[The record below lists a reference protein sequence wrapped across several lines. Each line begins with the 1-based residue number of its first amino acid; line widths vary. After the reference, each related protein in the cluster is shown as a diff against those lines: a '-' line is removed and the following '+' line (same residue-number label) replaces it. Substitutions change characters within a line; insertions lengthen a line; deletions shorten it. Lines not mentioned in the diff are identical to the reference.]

1 MNDNEKEFYEVTINI
16 YCNNSYKITS
26 IRKIKST
33 NKPSNTII
41 HKASYDIWIDYF
53 NNEVELKKYIEYI
66 YFPLVNNHQ
75 SLDSLLCMLPV
86 IG

>member
-1 MNDNEKEFYEVTINI
+1 MNDNEKEFYKVTINI
-16 YCNNSYKITS
+16 YVNNSYKITS

-33 NKPSNTII
+33 NRPSNTII
-41 HKASYDIWIDYF
+41 HKVSYDIWIDYF

-66 YFPLVNNHQ
+66 YFSLVNNYQ
-75 SLDSLLCMLPV
+75 SLDSLLYMLPV

>member
-1 MNDNEKEFYEVTINI
+1 MNNNEKEFYKVTINI

-33 NKPSNTII
+33 NRPSNTII
-41 HKASYDIWIDYF
+41 HKVSYDIWIDYF
-53 NNEVELKKYIEYI
+53 NNEVELNKYIEYI
-66 YFPLVNNHQ
+66 YFPFVNNHQ
-75 SLDSLLCMLPV
+75 SLDSLLYMLPV

>member
-66 YFPLVNNHQ
+66 YFSLVNNYQ
-75 SLDSLLCMLPV
+75 SLDSLLCVLPV